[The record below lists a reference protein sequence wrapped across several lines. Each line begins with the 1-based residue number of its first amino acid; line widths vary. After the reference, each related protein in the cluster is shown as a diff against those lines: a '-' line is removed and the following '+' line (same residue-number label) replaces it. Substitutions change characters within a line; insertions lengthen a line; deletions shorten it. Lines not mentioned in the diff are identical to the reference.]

1 MSSPRRRDIFTQ
13 YPANTYEDL
22 IVRYSGEDDGRL
34 GASFAQAADRLAGTH
49 TGRPVDD
56 ALLLPYLYLYRHA
69 MELDVKHAIRFA
81 AKLRIV
87 KGERDAALSDPALGE
102 RLKKTLRH
110 KLPALVTELE
120 KHLVALGLSTMPSSV
135 RSVVNLVAAADPAGE
150 SFRYA
155 SGGPAGQDN
164 INFVAMSTDI
174 AETYRLLS
182 TAQDMLSAHE
192 DILDDYMEAYRDAQA
207 EMLADMRQEYEQY

>member
-1 MSSPRRRDIFTQ
+1 MKTGSEIGDGVSLQGGRAAQHAGSSSPAMAAGGGSCRVSCGEPQSGMSTPRRRDIFTQ
-13 YPANTYEDL
+13 YPANTYEEL

-81 AKLRIV
+81 AKLRTV
-87 KGERDAALSDPALGE
+87 KGERDPALSDPALGE

-120 KHLVALGLSTMPSSV
+120 KHLELWV
-135 RSVVNLVAAADPAGE
+135 
-150 SFRYA
+150 
-155 SGGPAGQDN
+155 
-164 INFVAMSTDI
+164 
-174 AETYRLLS
+174 
-182 TAQDMLSAHE
+182 
-192 DILDDYMEAYRDAQA
+192 
-207 EMLADMRQEYEQY
+207 